1 VVERPRDIRPWYAA
15 LVGAVVVAAMAVTN
29 ARVLTSDTFYSLY
42 AGRFIVAHG
51 LPRTDTL
58 TVAGH
63 GRPWIDQQW
72 LAHVLLYDTWRAGG
86 YPLVGL
92 LSAASIG
99 LTFGILALALL
110 RRGTSPARAVIWCTI
125 AFFVC
130 QPNTATRAQ
139 TFAYPLFVTVICLLL
154 ADEDRPRWSPRL
166 VLLVP
171 LLALW
176 ANLHGSVVLG
186 SALATGYLAWRA
198 LRAALERRP
207 RTAVAYL
214 LTGAAAA
221 AAGFA
226 TPYGTAIF
234 RYYGSVLDN
243 PALKTASA
251 EWQSTTL
258 SPANLQFILLAL
270 LLVSV
275 ASLGVRRRFRPSP
288 LLVALCVILGAAAV
302 ESVRN
307 QTWFAFPAVAF
318 VTATLSSQVAASPP
332 ATRRGRGVAALGVI
346 ALLADAGFVML
357 AVAGPAT
364 ERLQVLLLFVGA
376 VLGVALPV
384 LGRMRGVLIV
394 GTAAAAA
401 GGVLALVT
409 TTTADFERLTPRAAA
424 TSAIRY
430 AGEHP
435 AERVLADDFASGPLL
450 WRAPA
455 LSGRVELDSRFEV
468 FRPADLERYA
478 SFVRG
483 DRGPLAGAGI
493 VVVSDFQNQALA
505 KRMRALPGWRE
516 LARDGSGSVFVRR
529 A

>member
-1 VVERPRDIRPWYAA
+1 VERPRDTHAWYAA
-15 LVGAVVVAAMAVTN
+15 LVGAVVLAAMAVTN

-42 AGRFIVAHG
+42 SGRFISEHG

-58 TVAGH
+58 TVSGH

-72 LAHVLLYDTWRAGG
+72 LAHVLLYDTWRVGG

-99 LTFGILALALL
+99 LAFGILALALL
-110 RRGTSPARAVIWCTI
+110 RRGTSPVRTVLWCTI

-139 TFAYPLFVTVICLLL
+139 SFAYPLFVALMCVLL
-154 ADEDRPRWSPRL
+154 ADEDRPDWSPRL
-166 VLLVP
+166 LLLVP

-198 LRAALERRP
+198 LCGAYERRP
-207 RTAVAYL
+207 RTSLAYL
-214 LTGAAAA
+214 ATGAGSAAAA
-221 AAGFA
+221 FA
-226 TPYGTAIF
+226 TPYGAEIF
-234 RYYGSVLDN
+234 GYYRSVLDN

-251 EWQSTTL
+251 EWQATSF

-275 ASLGVRRRFRPSP
+275 ASLGARRRFRPSP

-318 VTATLSSQVAASPP
+318 VTATLSTQVAASPP
-332 ATRRGRGVAALGVI
+332 SIRRPRGIAALGLL
-346 ALLADAGFVML
+346 ALLADVGFVAFAL
-357 AVAGPAT
+357 SGPAT
-364 ERLQVLLLFVGA
+364 ERLQVLLLFVGT
-376 VLGVALPV
+376 VLGVALLD
-384 LGRMRGVLIV
+384 LGRMRRALIA
-394 GTAAAAA
+394 GTALAAT
-401 GGVLALVT
+401 GGVLALLT
-409 TTTADFERLTPRAAA
+409 TSTADFERLTPRAAVA
-424 TSAIRY
+424 STIRY

-455 LSGRVELDSRFEV
+455 LAGRVELDSRFEV

-483 DRGPLAGAGI
+483 DRGPLAGSGI
-493 VVVSDFQNQALA
+493 VLVSDFQNPVLA
-505 KRMRALPGWRE
+505 RRMLGLSGWRE
-516 LARDGSGSVFVRR
+516 LAGDTSGSVFVRR
-529 A
+529 P

>member
-1 VVERPRDIRPWYAA
+1 MERARNTDSWYAA

-29 ARVLTSDTFYSLY
+29 ARLLTSDTFYSLY
-42 AGRFIVAHG
+42 SGRFIVAHG
-51 LPRTDTL
+51 LPRTDAL

-72 LAHVLLYDTWRAGG
+72 LAHVLLYDTWRVGG

-92 LSAASIG
+92 VSAASIG
-99 LTFGILALALL
+99 LAFAILALALL
-110 RRGTSPARAVIWCTI
+110 RRGTSPVRTVIWCTF

-139 TFAYPLFVTVICLLL
+139 SFAYPLFAGAMCVLL
-154 ADEDRPRWSPRL
+154 ADEDRREWSPRL
-166 VLLVP
+166 LLLVP

-176 ANLHGSVVLG
+176 ANLHGSVVMG
-186 SALATGYLAWRA
+186 AALATGYLAWRA
-198 LRAALERRP
+198 LRAGSERRP
-207 RTAVAYL
+207 RTALAYL
-214 LTGAAAA
+214 LTGAASA

-226 TPYGTAIF
+226 TPYGTAVF
-234 RYYGSVLDN
+234 GYYRSVLDN

-251 EWQSTTL
+251 EWQATTF

-270 LLVSV
+270 ILVSV
-275 ASLGVRRRFRPSP
+275 ASLGVRRGFRPSP
-288 LLVALCVILGAAAV
+288 LLVALCVVLGAGAV

-318 VTATLSSQVAASPP
+318 VTATLSAGVPAPAPAS
-332 ATRRGRGVAALGVI
+332 RRPRAVAALGVL
-346 ALLADAGFVML
+346 ALLADAGFVAFAL
-357 AVAGPAT
+357 AGPAT
-364 ERLQVLLLFVGA
+364 ERLQVLLLFVGT
-376 VLGVALPV
+376 VLGAAL
-384 LGRMRGVLIV
+384 LGLGTMRRAIIA
-394 GTAAAAA
+394 GTAIAAA
-401 GGVLALVT
+401 GGVLALLT
-409 TTTADFERLTPRAAA
+409 TTTADFERMTPRAAVA
-424 TSAIRY
+424 SAIRV
-430 AGEHP
+430 AGRHP

-455 LSGRVELDSRFEV
+455 LAGRVELDSRFEV

-483 DRGPLAGAGI
+483 DRGPFAGAGI
-493 VVVSDFQNQALA
+493 VVVSDFQNPALA
-505 KRMRALPGWRE
+505 GHMRALPGWRT

-529 A
+529 S